1 MSDTPNKEAPIL
13 RATQVTK
20 RFFGFT
26 AIDSIDFTLG
36 QRERVGL
43 IGPNGSGKSTFVN
56 SLTGVIGID
65 AGTIEFNGTDIT
77 KLPSWHRARLGIAR
91 SFQIPRPFRNQTVV
105 ENIEVPLMFARGHRS
120 PEEIEAKSDA
130 ILAQV
135 GLSARRND
143 SPKTL
148 TQVEL
153 RKLELGRALA
163 AEPRVLIADESM
175 AGLSDTEVDEV
186 LEVLFEL
193 SAEGIGI
200 VLIEHI
206 MRAVV
211 RFSQR
216 IMVLVAGKKIADGDP
231 REVMSHPEVERAYL
245 GQ

>member
-1 MSDTPNKEAPIL
+1 
-13 RATQVTK
+13 
-20 RFFGFT
+20 
-26 AIDSIDFTLG
+26 
-36 QRERVGL
+36 
-43 IGPNGSGKSTFVN
+43 
-56 SLTGVIGID
+56 
-65 AGTIEFNGTDIT
+65 
-77 KLPSWHRARLGIAR
+77 
-91 SFQIPRPFRNQTVV
+91 
-105 ENIEVPLMFARGHRS
+105 MFARGHRS
-120 PEEIEAKSDA
+120 PEQIEAKAEA

-135 GLSARRND
+135 GLSAHRND
-143 SPKTL
+143 SPKNL
-148 TQVEL
+148 TQVDL

-186 LEVLFEL
+186 LEVLFKL
-193 SAEGIGI
+193 SADGISI

-216 IMVLVAGKKIADGDP
+216 IVVLVAGKKIADGDP

>member
-1 MSDTPNKEAPIL
+1 MSEALTPHPPIL
-13 RATQVTK
+13 QAKQVTK
-20 RFFGFT
+20 RFGGFT
-26 AIDSIDFTLG
+26 AVDTLDFTLG
-36 QRERVGL
+36 HRERVGL

-65 AGTIEFNGTDIT
+65 HGSVEFNGTDIT
-77 KLPSWHRARLGIAR
+77 NLSAWQRARLGIAR
-91 SFQIPRPFRNQTVV
+91 SFQIPRPFKSQTVR
-105 ENIEVPLMFARGHRS
+105 ENIEVPLMFAVGHS
-120 PEEIEAKSDA
+120 NPDLIEAEA
-130 ILAQV
+130 EVLLAQV
-135 GLSARRND
+135 GLSALRKA
-143 SPKTL
+143 SPKSL

-163 AEPRVLIADESM
+163 AKPRVLIADESM
-175 AGLSDTEVDEV
+175 AGLSDPEVDEV
-186 LEVLFEL
+186 LEVLLKL
-193 SAEGIGI
+193 SADGISI

-216 IMVLVAGKKIADGDP
+216 IVVLVAGKKIADGDP

>member
-1 MSDTPNKEAPIL
+1 MSEDAAREHPIL

-20 RFFGFT
+20 RFGGFT
-26 AIDSIDFTLG
+26 AVDSVDFTLG

-56 SLTGVIGID
+56 VLTGVTKID
-65 AGTIEFNGTDIT
+65 EGSVEFNGADIT
-77 KLPSWHRARLGIAR
+77 TLASWERARLGIAR
-91 SFQIPRPFRNQTVV
+91 SFQIPRPFKNQTVL
-105 ENIEVPLMFARGHRS
+105 ENIEVPLMFAVGRS
-120 PEEIEAKSDA
+120 NQDEIEARAEA
-130 ILAQV
+130 IVAQV
-135 GLSARRND
+135 GLRAHLKD
-143 SPKTL
+143 SPKNL
-148 TQVEL
+148 TQVDL

-175 AGLSDTEVDEV
+175 AGLSDAEVDEV
-186 LEVLFEL
+186 LEVLFKL
-193 SAEGIGI
+193 SADGISI

-216 IMVLVAGKKIADGDP
+216 IVVLVAGKKIADGDP
-231 REVMSHPEVERAYL
+231 REVMSHPEVESAYL

>member
-1 MSDTPNKEAPIL
+1 MTREPPGPETIL

-20 RFFGFT
+20 RFRGFT
-26 AIDSIDFTLG
+26 AVDTVDFTLG
-36 QRERVGL
+36 CRERVGL

-56 SLTGVIGID
+56 SVTGVISVDHGS
-65 AGTIEFNGTDIT
+65 IEFNGMDIT
-77 KLPSWHRARLGIAR
+77 NLPSWRRARLGIAR
-91 SFQIPRPFRNQTVV
+91 SFQIPRPFKNQTVIQ
-105 ENIEVPLMFARGHRS
+105 NIEVPLMYAVGDRD
-120 PEEIEAKSDA
+120 PDEISAKANA
-130 ILAQV
+130 ILAQI

-143 SPKTL
+143 SPRSL
-148 TQVEL
+148 TQVDL

-163 AEPRVLIADESM
+163 AQPRVLIADESM
-175 AGLSDTEVDEV
+175 AGLSDPEVDEV
-186 LEVLFEL
+186 LEVLFKL
-193 SAEGIGI
+193 SADGISI

-216 IMVLVAGKKIADGDP
+216 IVVLVAGKKIADGDP

>member
-1 MSDTPNKEAPIL
+1 MSEDTAREDPIL

-20 RFFGFT
+20 RFGGFT
-26 AIDSIDFTLG
+26 AVDGVDFTLG

-43 IGPNGSGKSTFVN
+43 IGPNGSGKSTFIN
-56 SLTGVIGID
+56 SLTGVVKID
-65 AGTIEFNGTDIT
+65 QGTIEFNGTDIT
-77 KLPSWHRARLGIAR
+77 KLPSWRRARLGIAR
-91 SFQIPRPFRNQTVV
+91 SFQIPRPFKNQTVI
-105 ENIEVPLMFARGHRS
+105 ENIEIPLMFAVGHHN
-120 PEEIEAKSDA
+120 PDKIEAKA
-130 ILAQV
+130 EEILAQI
-135 GLSARRND
+135 GLSGRRND
-143 SPKTL
+143 SPKNL
-148 TQVEL
+148 TQVDL

-175 AGLSDTEVDEV
+175 AGLSDPEVDEI
-186 LEVLFEL
+186 LEVLFKL
-193 SAEGIGI
+193 SADGISI

-216 IMVLVAGKKIADGDP
+216 IVVLVAGKKIADGEP